1 MLTQDL
7 HVADINQ
14 PTTNHTRLG
23 MNNDMRYKRCTWPIR
38 SLRYQRALENT
49 RKQPNYWRT
58 SNVPRHVNIVGL
70 LNGTDVCG
78 WTVGWIIKRYRNL
91 VLATKKKS
99 SRISLYDICFCEP
112 ISYSSYD
119 IPRRENAHENTLP
132 QLYVSHNCP
141 STTFIMSGSAQPV
154 FTSMQLWREKTGCTW
169 AVFVDEPTGRNL

>member
-1 MLTQDL
+1 MRCDAPIFLIFLVYILISASFQCKYNRNHWPSCVPV
-7 HVADINQ
+7 HVSA
-14 PTTNHTRLG
+14 
-23 MNNDMRYKRCTWPIR
+23 
-38 SLRYQRALENT
+38 
-49 RKQPNYWRT
+49 
-58 SNVPRHVNIVGL
+58 
-70 LNGTDVCG
+70 TDVCG

-91 VLATKKKS
+91 VLATKKNS

-154 FTSMQLWREKTGCTW
+154 FTSMQLWREKTGCT
-169 AVFVDEPTGRNL
+169 

>member
-1 MLTQDL
+1 MCTQPLHCSINFIHLTLLTYLLRAKRGFAQ
-7 HVADINQ
+7 
-14 PTTNHTRLG
+14 TRDCPAQTL
-23 MNNDMRYKRCTWPIR
+23 DP
-38 SLRYQRALENT
+38 
-49 RKQPNYWRT
+49 
-58 SNVPRHVNIVGL
+58 
-70 LNGTDVCG
+70 TDVCG

-91 VLATKKKS
+91 VLATKKNS

-154 FTSMQLWREKTGCTW
+154 FTSMQLWREKTGCT
-169 AVFVDEPTGRNL
+169 

>member
-1 MLTQDL
+1 MCPSRSRG
-7 HVADINQ
+7 IG
-14 PTTNHTRLG
+14 RLG
-23 MNNDMRYKRCTWPIR
+23 NQHSRELLGAWP
-38 SLRYQRALENT
+38 SSPT
-49 RKQPNYWRT
+49 P
-58 SNVPRHVNIVGL
+58 P
-70 LNGTDVCG
+70 TDVCG

-91 VLATKKKS
+91 VLATKKNS

-154 FTSMQLWREKTGCTW
+154 FTSMQLWREKTGCT
-169 AVFVDEPTGRNL
+169 

>member
-1 MLTQDL
+1 MISGRDGLIDFSGGPHTL
-7 HVADINQ
+7 GVCGGRLVAVGGWKTAWKLAPHSTAPHSN
-14 PTTNHTRLG
+14 L
-23 MNNDMRYKRCTWPIR
+23 IR
-38 SLRYQRALENT
+38 F
-49 RKQPNYWRT
+49 
-58 SNVPRHVNIVGL
+58 
-70 LNGTDVCG
+70 TDVCG

-91 VLATKKKS
+91 VLKNS

-154 FTSMQLWREKTGCTW
+154 FTSMQLWREKTGCT
-169 AVFVDEPTGRNL
+169 